1 MQDRRAA
8 PYVAEF
14 LGTLMLVFFIGVV
27 VVIQGPINDFAAIG
41 LVHTFVLAMLIFTL
55 GPISGGHFNPAVTA
69 GLLAIK
75 KIAVKDAAIYVVMQ
89 LAGGIVGALLVGWLI
104 TGAPNASHGFDPA
117 VGPGLKGEWA
127 AGAAFELIGTFV
139 LVWSIIGL
147 AVSKKAPAGWAALGI
162 GATLGMAVMA
172 IAPLTGAGF
181 NPARSLGPAISANS
195 FWGSGKFILVYL
207 LAPVV
212 GGVLASLGYQA
223 LADLRSEEGMTAS
236 EVVGSPPSAA

>member
-1 MQDRRAA
+1 MTVARRRTSRSFSARYCWCSSSA
-8 PYVAEF
+8 
-14 LGTLMLVFFIGVV
+14 
-27 VVIQGPINDFAAIG
+27 FAAIG

-75 KIAVKDAAIYVVMQ
+75 KISPRDAGIYWVMQ

-104 TGAPNASHGFDPA
+104 TGTPNASHGFDPA

-127 AGAAFELIGTFV
+127 AGAAFELIGTFA
-139 LVWSIIGL
+139 LVFSIVGL
-147 AVSKKAPAGWAALGI
+147 AVSPKAPAGWAALGI

-181 NPARSLGPAISANS
+181 NPARALGPAISANS
-195 FWGSGKFILVYL
+195 FWGGGKFILVYL
-207 LAPVV
+207 LAPIV
-212 GGVLASLGYQA
+212 GGVLAAVGYKSLV
-223 LADLRSEEGMTAS
+223 DLRAEEGAVSAT
-236 EVVGSPPSAA
+236 VGLPPS

>member
-8 PYVAEF
+8 AYIAEF
-14 LGTLMLVFFIGVV
+14 LGTLLLVFFIGVV
-27 VVIQGPINDFAAIG
+27 VVQQGPISDFAAIG

-69 GLLAIK
+69 GILAIR
-75 KIAVKDAAIYVVMQ
+75 KISPRDAGIYVAMQ
-89 LAGGIVGALLVGWLI
+89 VAGGIVGALLVGWLI
-104 TGAPNASHGFDPA
+104 TGTPNASHGFDPA
-117 VGPGLKGEWA
+117 VGSGLKGEWG
-127 AGAAFELIGTFV
+127 AGAALELIGTFA
-139 LVWSIIGL
+139 LVFAIIGL
-147 AVSKKAPAGWAALGI
+147 AVNPKAPAGWAALGI

-195 FWGSGKFILVYL
+195 FWGGGKFILVYL

-212 GGVLASLGYQA
+212 GGVLAAVVYRV
-223 LADLRSEEGMTAS
+223 LADLREEPALAAGPLGDP
-236 EVVGSPPSAA
+236 GS

>member
-1 MQDRRAA
+1 MHDRREA

-14 LGTLMLVFFIGVV
+14 LGTLLLVFFIGVV
-27 VVIQGPINDFAAIG
+27 VVLQGPNSDFAAIG

-75 KIAVKDAAIYVVMQ
+75 KISPRDAGIYWVMQ

-104 TGAPNASHGFDPA
+104 TGTPNASHGFDPA

-127 AGAAFELIGTFV
+127 AGAAFELIGTFA
-139 LVWSIIGL
+139 LVFSIAGL
-147 AVSKKAPAGWAALGI
+147 AVSPKAPAGWAALGI

-181 NPARSLGPAISANS
+181 NPARALGPAISANS
-195 FWGSGKFILVYL
+195 FWGGGKFILVYL

-212 GGVLASLGYQA
+212 GGVLAAVGYQA
-223 LADLRSEEGMTAS
+223 LVDLRAEEGAVSAT
-236 EVVGSPPSAA
+236 VGLPPS